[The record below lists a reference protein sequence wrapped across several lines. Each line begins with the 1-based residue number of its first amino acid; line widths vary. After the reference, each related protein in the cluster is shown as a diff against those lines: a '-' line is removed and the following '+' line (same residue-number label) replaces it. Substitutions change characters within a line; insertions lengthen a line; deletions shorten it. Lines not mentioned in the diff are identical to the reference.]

1 MEQKLTPAAGTDPQ
15 LRARQSNR
23 VVILG
28 LLSNIILAI
37 LKTGIGILGHSP
49 ALLADGINSTSDVAY
64 TFVVSIFVRMAH
76 KPADDEHPYGHSQ
89 LESVGAL
96 VVGAF
101 VITTAVAIFW
111 NSINTLF
118 DLFNGS
124 GDYQGSA
131 QFTLWIALGTIVVK
145 TILSIYTKFIG
156 RKTQTPAV
164 QALAYDHR
172 NDIFSASAAA
182 IGIFFSQLGYYWV
195 DPLAGAIVA
204 LVILRTGIVILKNS
218 SLDLMDT
225 IPGKALREQ
234 VNSLLNSISEVKQV
248 DDIHAHRFGQYLVI
262 NLTIGLD
269 GNISVFEGD
278 RISSL
283 VEKTLLDNIEFL
295 QNVHVHFHPYR
306 KNPPPGKRSL

>member
-1 MEQKLTPAAGTDPQ
+1 MNSNPINPTGTDIQ
-15 LRARQSNR
+15 SRIRQNNF
-23 VVILG
+23 VVALG
-28 LLSNIILAI
+28 LVANIILAI
-37 LKTGIGILGHSP
+37 FKTGIGILGHSP

-64 TFVVSIFVRMAH
+64 TFVVGIFVRLAH

-101 VITTAVAIFW
+101 IITTAVGIFW
-111 NSINTLF
+111 NSIDTLF
-118 DLFNGS
+118 DLINGN
-124 GDYQGSA
+124 GNYQGSA
-131 QFTLWIALGTIVVK
+131 QITLWIALGTILLK
-145 TILSIYTKFIG
+145 IFLSIYTRHVG
-156 RKTQTPAV
+156 QKTNNAAV
-164 QALAYDHR
+164 QALGYDHR

-182 IGIFFSQLGYYWV
+182 LGIFFSQLGYLWV

-204 LVILRTGIVILKNS
+204 LVILRTGIVILRDS

-225 IPGKALREQ
+225 IPGKLLREQ
-234 VNSLLNSISEVKQV
+234 VESLIRTISEVKQI
-248 DDIHAHRFGQYLVI
+248 DNIQAHRFGQYLVI

-283 VEKTLLDNIEFL
+283 VEKTLLENIEFL
-295 QNVHVHFHPYR
+295 QNVHVHFHPAR
-306 KNPPPGKRSL
+306 NKPSLEL